1 MKYLISIAITLLFIT
16 GCSDNEPE
24 EKIRLVRTVSLVS
37 SQATSTHSFNGIA
50 RSDVAA
56 RLSFNVNGTIKRV
69 YIRDGQSVK
78 EGDVIATL
86 NDSFFKLKVAEV
98 KASLKQSRVKLENAK
113 SRYKRIKQLYVN
125 RSSSLSDL
133 DNARTTK
140 DSAYANYRAM
150 KNRLEQAQL
159 KLSYTKL
166 RSPMNGNISDLTVH
180 KGENVTT
187 AVKIASIS
195 STKSIEVPISIP
207 GSLIDNL
214 KEGQKCNV
222 TFDAM
227 RKKKFEAIVTE
238 VSHASSKRTTTF
250 PVVVQLIAHPKKIHP
265 GMSASVRF
273 DFHSNLSKDSFVVP
287 VHALMEDAQ
296 GHYLYVVADIVNG
309 VGVIERRDVQR
320 GELTTNGI
328 IIRSG
333 VRSNLQVLTAGM
345 SRVHEDQRVRVGS

>member
-1 MKYLISIAITLLFIT
+1 MLMVV
-16 GCSDNEPE
+16 GCNDKEPE
-24 EKIRLVRTVSLVS
+24 EKIRLVRTIKLTPTK
-37 SQATSTHSFNGIA
+37 ATSTHSFNGIA

-56 RLSFNVNGTIKRV
+56 RLSFNVSGTIKRV
-69 YIRDGQSVK
+69 YIRDGQRVK
-78 EGDVIATL
+78 EGDIIASL

-98 KASLKQSRVKLENAK
+98 KASLKQAKVKLENAK

-166 RSPMNGNISDLTVH
+166 RAPMNGSISDLTIH
-180 KGENVTT
+180 KGENVTP
-187 AVKIASIS
+187 AIKIASIS
-195 STKSIEVPISIP
+195 STKSIEVPISVP
-207 GSLIDNL
+207 GSLIDNV
-214 KEGQKCNV
+214 KEGQKCIV
-222 TFDAM
+222 TFDAIPN
-227 RKKKFEAIVTE
+227 KKFEAVVIE

-250 PVVVQLIAHPKKIHP
+250 PVVVRLTKHHKKIHP

-273 DFHSNLSKDSFVVP
+273 NFHSDKTKKTFVVP
-287 VHALMEDAQ
+287 VHALMEDEK
-296 GHYLYVVADIVNG
+296 GHYLYVVTNISNG
-309 VGVIERRDVQR
+309 IGVIERRDVVR

-333 VRSNLQVLTAGM
+333 VESNLQVLTAGM
-345 SRVHEDQRVRVGS
+345 SRVHEGQKVRVSN